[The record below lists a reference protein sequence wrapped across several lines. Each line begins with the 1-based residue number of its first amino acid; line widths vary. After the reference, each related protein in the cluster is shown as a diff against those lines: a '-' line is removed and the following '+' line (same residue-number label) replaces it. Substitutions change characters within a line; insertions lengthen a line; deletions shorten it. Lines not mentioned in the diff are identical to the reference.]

1 MSKKFLT
8 LLTTLLMTASLSAC
22 SDSNTPNPTAIIE
35 TNKGNIEVVIFRNEV
50 PEMAK
55 NFIEL
60 AKSGKYD
67 NTIFHRVVNEPQP
80 FVIQGGDF
88 ENRNGTGGYS
98 YKGPGTELKGEFDD
112 AVSSNL
118 RGTLSWA
125 NRGPDTNGS
134 QFFIN
139 LADNLGLDHD
149 KQPLTSQHPVFA
161 KVTKG
166 MEVVDKIAQ
175 VETGANDRPVEDVV
189 ITKVTVIEPAA
200 E

>member
-1 MSKKFLT
+1 MLKKISLI
-8 LLTTLLMTASLSAC
+8 SLSILMSAQLTAC
-22 SDSNTPNPTAIIE
+22 SSTPNPTALIE
-35 TNKGNIEVVIFRNEV
+35 TNKGTIEVVIYQNEV

-60 AKSGKYD
+60 AKAGKYD
-67 NTIFHRVVNEPQP
+67 NTIFHRVIGKPKP

-112 AVSSNL
+112 TISSNL

-139 LADNLGLDHD
+139 LADNTGLDHD
-149 KQPLTSQHPVFA
+149 KPPLTSQHPVFA
-161 KVTKG
+161 KVING
-166 MEVVDKIAQ
+166 MTVVDAIAQ
-175 VETGANDRPVEDVV
+175 VATDPNDKPLEDVI
-189 ITKVTVIEPAA
+189 ITKVTIQEPK
-200 E
+200 EE

>member
-1 MSKKFLT
+1 MAKQFST
-8 LLTTLLMTASLSAC
+8 LLITTLMIASLSAC
-22 SDSNTPNPTAIIE
+22 SDSNMPNPTAIIE
-35 TNKGNIEVVIFRNEV
+35 TSKGNIELVVFQNEV

-67 NTIFHRVVNEPQP
+67 GTIFHRVIGKPKP

-98 YKGPGTELKGEFDD
+98 YKGPGTELKGEFD
-112 AVSSNL
+112 AEVSSNL

-139 LADNLGLDHD
+139 LADNTGLDHD

-161 KVTKG
+161 KVIKG
-166 MEVVDKIAQ
+166 MDVVDKIAQ
-175 VETGANDRPVEDVV
+175 VETGPNDKPVEDVT
-189 ITKVTVIEPAA
+189 ITKVTVMDVTP
-200 E
+200 